1 MGWSY
6 LAGIGVYVAAAVA
19 GCGGLAAVRG
29 RRLAKGRRRRRLRS
43 KKRRARP

>member
-29 RRLAKGRRRRRLRS
+29 RRLAKRRKRGSSRL